1 MRFGVLGP
9 LEVWTTNGRH
19 VKIPEWKVRALL
31 ADLLAQSGQV
41 VTADRLIDD
50 LWGDRPPTNPH
61 AVLRSKISQL
71 RRVLRDAEPGLPD
84 PVVRRGVGYVLDIPP
99 DAVDAHRFEALLA
112 RAERTEDRRER
123 VSVLA
128 EALALWRGPSFVGF
142 ADAPFAVGAVARL
155 EERRL
160 AALEDQVELRAE
172 LGEDVT
178 LVGELADLVADH
190 PLRERF
196 RATQMRVLYRLGR
209 QGDALA
215 AYRDLRERLNEELGL
230 EPGPAVVSLHQA
242 ILRQEKGLT
251 APPAGPPVRRRL
263 TNLPTPLTGLVGR
276 DGAVDEVRAVLGG
289 GRLVTL
295 VGPGGVGKT
304 RLAVEA
310 AGGLSADFPDGV
322 WLVEL
327 AALDRT
333 VGAVDQAR
341 ADRSAMQGLVDRIA
355 AELDVRAR
363 TDTQSCVEGL
373 ADALHDRRLLLV
385 LDNCEHV
392 VDDVAELV
400 RRLLGGLP
408 GLRVLTTSQ
417 EPLGVSGEQVW
428 VVPPLALPEPGADH
442 DPDRLLRYGAVEL
455 FTVRARAGAA
465 GFTLGP
471 DNAAD
476 VAAVCRR
483 LDGIPLALE
492 LAATRV
498 RAMGVHQLAA
508 GLDDRFGLLA
518 SGRRS
523 EPARQQTLRAM
534 IDWSWELLSGPERA
548 LLRRLA
554 VHADGCTLAAAREVC
569 AGGEVDPG
577 QVPNLLARLIDRSL
591 LVPTEQPD
599 GPRYR
604 LLESV
609 AAYCLE
615 QLGAAGELTDLRS
628 RHAGWYTALAEQAD
642 ERLRGVHQRTALRQL
657 DAEAANLRAAL
668 RGCAHRGDAH
678 LALRL
683 TCALAWYW
691 VLRSRVGGGRAAL
704 AAALAVPGAAPEG
717 LRGTAMTW
725 QAGIAALAGEPPDAL
740 VEQRYA
746 TAKSYVDDP
755 DDPAGRARAAL
766 LLAVVTPIDVTRP
779 AANPVNRL
787 LATFRALGDRW
798 GEAAALAVLAYHA
811 QLCGDFSALRRDA
824 ERSLVLF
831 GELGDHWGILQ
842 ATTPL
847 AELALFTGEYDRAG
861 RWFAHGLHIAQEL
874 GLRAEV
880 ARQLNG
886 AGRIAQLHGDHV
898 RAREMFR
905 RARTVAAEESVKAM
919 EQAADLGS
927 AVSDRWEGDLDA
939 AERRLLRWLDWN
951 RRAAWPAGIAAV
963 QAELGFVAEQRGDA
977 DTASARHRE
986 GWEAALQT
994 RERRTIALAMEGLAG
1009 AQAVAGDGVGAARL
1023 LGAAAAAR
1031 ESVGMPLPPA
1041 ERLDVERIAARVRAL
1056 LGEHGFKG
1064 EFDYG
1069 AGLLPEE
1076 CVARTLT
1083 EVSRTVAPAGTG
1095 GAAGGGDQSNM

>member
-31 ADLLAQSGQV
+31 ADLLAQSGRV

-50 LWGDRPPTNPH
+50 LWGDRPPANPH

-84 PVVRRGVGYVLDIPP
+84 PVVRSGAGYVLDVPA

-112 RAERTEDRRER
+112 RAEHTGDRRQR

-142 ADAPFAVGAVARL
+142 ADAPFAAAAVARL

-160 AALEDQVELRAE
+160 TALEDQVELRAE

-215 AYRDLRERLNEELGL
+215 AYRELRERLSGDLGL
-230 EPGPAVVSLHQA
+230 EPGPAVVALHQA
-242 ILRQEKGLT
+242 ILRQEESLA

-276 DGAVDEVRAVLGG
+276 EGAVDDVRALLGA

-310 AGGLSADFPDGV
+310 AGGLTGDFPDGV

-333 VGAVDQAR
+333 VAADPAE
-341 ADRSAMQGLVDRIA
+341 ADRPALQGLVDRVA
-355 AELDVRAR
+355 AELDVRAP
-363 TDTQSCVEGL
+363 TDARSCVEGL
-373 ADALHDRRLLLV
+373 ADALHGRRLLLV

-417 EPLGVSGEQVW
+417 EPLGVAGEQVW
-428 VVPPLALPEPGADH
+428 VVPPLALPEPEADH
-442 DPDRLLRYGAVEL
+442 DPARLLRYGAVEL

-498 RAMGVHQLAA
+498 RAMGVRQLAA

-534 IDWSWELLSGPERA
+534 IDWSWELLNGPERA

-554 VHADGCTLAAAREVC
+554 VHADGCTLTAAREVC
-569 AGGEVDPG
+569 GGGEVDPA
-577 QVPNLLARLIDRSL
+577 QVPDLLARLIDRSL
-591 LVPTEQPD
+591 LVPAEQPD

-615 QLGAAGELTDLRS
+615 RLNEAGELADLRA
-628 RHAGWYTALAEQAD
+628 RHAEWYTALAEQAD

-657 DAEAANLRAAL
+657 DAEAANFRAAL
-668 RGCAHRGDAH
+668 RACAHRRDAH

-691 VLRSRVGGGRAAL
+691 VLRSRVGEGRRAL
-704 AAALAVPGAAPEG
+704 AAAVAVPGAAPEG

-746 TAKSYVDDP
+746 TVKSYVDDP

-779 AANPVNRL
+779 AEDPVNRL

-811 QLCGDFSALRRDA
+811 QLCGNFSALRRDA

-831 GELGDHWGILQ
+831 RELGDHWGILQ

-847 AELALFTGEYDRAG
+847 AELAQFTGEYDRAG
-861 RWFAHGLHIAQEL
+861 RWFADGLHIAQEL

-886 AGRIAQLHGDHV
+886 AGRIAQLQGDHV
-898 RAREMFR
+898 RARELFR
-905 RARTVAAEESVKAM
+905 RARTLAAEESVKAM
-919 EQAADLGS
+919 EQVADLGL

-939 AERRLLRWLDWN
+939 AERRLLPWLSWN

-977 DTASARHRE
+977 HTASARHRE
-986 GWEAALQT
+986 GWEAARQT
-994 RERRTIALAMEGLAG
+994 RERRTIALALEGLAG
-1009 AQAVAGDGVGAARL
+1009 AWAVAGDGVGAARL

-1031 ESVGMPLPPA
+1031 EAVGMPLPPA
-1041 ERLDVERIAARVRAL
+1041 ERGDVERIAARARAV
-1056 LGEHGFKG
+1056 LGEDGFKG
-1064 EFDYG
+1064 EFEYG
-1069 AGLLPEE
+1069 AGLRPEE
-1076 CVARTLT
+1076 CVARTLAEET
-1083 EVSRTVAPAGTG
+1083 GTAPPG
-1095 GAAGGGDQSNM
+1095 GR

>member
-31 ADLLAQSGQV
+31 VNLLAQSGRA

-50 LWGDRPPTNPH
+50 LWGDRPPANPH

-84 PVVRRGVGYVLDIPP
+84 PVVRRGASYALDLPA
-99 DAVDAHRFEALLA
+99 DAVDAHRFEALLD
-112 RAERTEDRRER
+112 RAEHLGDRRQR

-128 EALALWRGPSFVGF
+128 EALALWRGPCFAGF
-142 ADAPFAVGAVARL
+142 AEAPFAAGAVARL

-160 AALEDQVELRAE
+160 TALEEQVALRAE
-172 LGEDVT
+172 LGEDMT

-196 RATQMRVLYRLGR
+196 RAAQMRVLYRLGR

-215 AYRDLRERLNEELGL
+215 AYRDLRERLSEELGL
-230 EPGPAVVSLHQA
+230 EPGPAVVALHQA
-242 ILRQEKGLT
+242 ILRQEENL
-251 APPAGPPVRRRL
+251 AAAPAGPPVRRRL

-276 DGAVDEVRAVLGG
+276 DGAVDEVRALLEA
-289 GRLVTL
+289 GRLVSL

-310 AGGLSADFPDGV
+310 ARGLTADFPDGV

-333 VGAVDQAR
+333 AGAADPAE
-341 ADRSAMQGLVDRIA
+341 ADRPTLQGLVDRVA
-355 AELDVRAR
+355 AELDVRAPTGAR
-363 TDTQSCVEGL
+363 SCVERL

-392 VDDVAELV
+392 VDDAAELV
-400 RRLLGGLP
+400 RRMLGGLP

-417 EPLGVSGEQVW
+417 EPLGVAGEQVW

-442 DPDRLLRYGAVEL
+442 DPARLFRYGAVEL
-455 FTVRARAGAA
+455 FTLRARAGAA
-465 GFTLGP
+465 GFTIGP
-471 DNAAD
+471 ENAAD

-498 RAMGVHQLAA
+498 RAMGIRQLAA

-554 VHADGCTLAAAREVC
+554 VHADGCTLTAAREVC
-569 AGGEVDPG
+569 AGGEVDPA
-577 QVPNLLARLIDRSL
+577 QVPDLLARLIDRSL
-591 LVPTEQPD
+591 LVPADQPD

-615 QLGAAGELTDLRS
+615 QLSEAGELAEVRA
-628 RHAGWYTALAEQAD
+628 RHAEWYTALAEQAD
-642 ERLRGVHQRTALRQL
+642 ERLRGVHQRTALRQM
-657 DAEAANLRAAL
+657 DAEAANFRAAL
-668 RGCAHRGDAH
+668 RVCVHRRDAH

-691 VLRSRVGGGRAAL
+691 VLRSRVGEGRRAL
-704 AAALAVPGAAPEG
+704 ATALTVPGVAPEG

-740 VEQRYA
+740 IEPRYA

-755 DDPAGRARAAL
+755 RDPAGRARAAL
-766 LLAVVTPIDVTRP
+766 LLAVVTPLDVTRP

-811 QLCGDFSALRRDA
+811 QLRGDFSALRRDA

-831 GELGDHWGILQ
+831 RELGDHWGILQ

-847 AELALFTGEYDRAG
+847 AELAQFTGEYDRAG
-861 RWFAHGLHIAQEL
+861 RWFADGLHIAQEL

-886 AGRIAQLHGDHV
+886 AGRIAQLQGDNV
-898 RAREMFR
+898 RARELFR
-905 RARTVAAEESVKAM
+905 RARTLAAEESVKAM
-919 EQAADLGS
+919 EQVADLGL
-927 AVSDRWEGDLDA
+927 AVADRWEGNLDA
-939 AERRLLRWLDWN
+939 AERRLLPWLSWN

-963 QAELGFVAEQRGDA
+963 QAELGFVAEQRGDV
-977 DTASARHRE
+977 DTASERHRE
-986 GWEAALQT
+986 GWEAARQT
-994 RERRTIALAMEGLAG
+994 RESRTVALALEGLAG
-1009 AQAVAGDGVGAARL
+1009 ARAVAGDGVGAARL
-1023 LGAAAAAR
+1023 LGAAAATR
-1031 ESVGMPLPPA
+1031 ESVGMALPPA
-1041 ERLDVERIAARVRAL
+1041 ERGDVKRIAALARAA
-1056 LGEHGFKG
+1056 LGEDGFKS
-1064 EFDYG
+1064 EFEYG
-1069 AGLLPEE
+1069 AGLRPEE
-1076 CVARTLT
+1076 CVARALA
-1083 EVSRTVAPAGTG
+1083 ERAGTVVADG
-1095 GAAGGGDQSNM
+1095 R